1 MDEEKMIRL
10 DQTRKV
16 FKVLADLIQTKETC
30 SYRYLI
36 YDLLGFEGYAYTMLL
51 DGLAITN
58 HLVEYEELENK
69 LKSMQASPEN
79 YEYHNRI
86 AKAIDYLEE
95 LISDTKGM
103 IDNYNNEDKEQTI
116 KRFIEDL
123 KTDLE
128 HYKYLQ
134 LLLRGED
141 NGK

>member
-1 MDEEKMIRL
+1 MDEEKAIRL

-58 HLVEYEELENK
+58 HLIEYEELENK
-69 LKSMQASPEN
+69 LKSMQPSPEN
-79 YEYHNRI
+79 HEYHNRI
-86 AKAIDYLEE
+86 VKAIDYLEE

-134 LLLRGED
+134 LLLRGEE
-141 NGK
+141 NE

>member
-1 MDEEKMIRL
+1 MEAINGY
-10 DQTRKV
+10 
-16 FKVLADLIQTKETC
+16 TKEK
-30 SYRYLI
+30 RKR
-36 YDLLGFEGYAYTMLL
+36 
-51 DGLAITN
+51 N
-58 HLVEYEELENK
+58 LEK
-69 LKSMQASPEN
+69 LKTYDKEALVNCIINQSNSILKLTEQVLPEN

-86 AKAIDYLEE
+86 VKAIDYLEE

-134 LLLRGED
+134 LLLRGEK
-141 NGK
+141 NE